1 MTNWTNVG
9 TVADFEVGTAK
20 SIDLNGETI
29 CLVRNKNGFHAI
41 SDACS
46 HGAVSLSEGSVTDD
60 GIECFLHGS
69 EFNLETGMPNTPPAT
84 SAIEVFEV
92 QVEGDGDNAVVSVG
106 I

>member
-1 MTNWTNVG
+1 MTNWNAVG
-9 TVADFEVGTAK
+9 KVSDFAIGSAK
-20 SIDLNGETI
+20 AIDLNGETI

-46 HGAVSLSEGSVTDD
+46 HGAFSLSEGSVTDE

-69 EFNLETGMPNTPPAT
+69 EFNLQTGEPKTPPAT
-84 SAIEVFEV
+84 SAVDVFAV
-92 QVEGDGDNAVVSVG
+92 QVDGDGDNAVVSVR

>member
-1 MTNWTNVG
+1 MTTWT
-9 TVADFEVGTAK
+9 EVGKVSDFQVGSAK
-20 SIDLNGETI
+20 AIDLNGETI

-46 HGAVSLSEGSVTDD
+46 HGAVSLSEGTVTEN

-69 EFNLETGMPNTPPAT
+69 EFNLQTGEPKTPPAT
-84 SAIEVFEV
+84 SAVEVFEV
-92 QVEGDGDNAVVSVG
+92 QVAGDGDNAVVSVG

>member
-1 MTNWTNVG
+1 MTNWNAVG
-9 TVADFEVGTAK
+9 KVSDFVIGSAK
-20 SIDLNGETI
+20 AIDLNGETI

-46 HGAVSLSEGSVTDD
+46 HGAVSLSEGSVTDE

-69 EFNLETGMPNTPPAT
+69 EFNLQTGEPKTPPAT
-84 SAIEVFEV
+84 SAVDVFAV
-92 QVEGDGDNAVVSVG
+92 QVDGDGDNAVVSVR

>member
-1 MTNWTNVG
+1 MTNWSAVG
-9 TVADFEVGTAK
+9 KVSDFAMGSAK
-20 SIDLNGETI
+20 AIDLNGETI

-46 HGAVSLSEGSVTDD
+46 HGAVSLSEGSVTDE

-69 EFNLETGMPNTPPAT
+69 EFNLQTGEPKTPPAT
-84 SAIEVFEV
+84 SAVDVFAV
-92 QVEGDGDNAVVSVG
+92 QVEGDGDNAVVSVR

>member
-1 MTNWTNVG
+1 MTNWNVVG
-9 TVADFEVGTAK
+9 KVSDFAMGSAK
-20 SIDLNGETI
+20 AIDLNGETI

-46 HGAVSLSEGSVTDD
+46 HGAVSLSEGSVTDE

-69 EFNLETGMPNTPPAT
+69 EFNLQTGEPKTPPAT
-84 SAIEVFEV
+84 SAVDVFAV
-92 QVEGDGDNAVVSVG
+92 QVEGDGDNAVVSVR

>member
-1 MTNWTNVG
+1 MTNWNVVG
-9 TVADFEVGTAK
+9 KVSDFAMGSAK
-20 SIDLNGETI
+20 AIDLNGETI

-46 HGAVSLSEGSVTDD
+46 HGAVSLSEGTVTDE

-69 EFNLETGMPNTPPAT
+69 EFNLQTGEPKTPPAT
-84 SAIEVFEV
+84 SAVDVFAV
-92 QVEGDGDNAVVSVG
+92 QVDGDGDNAVVSVR

>member
-1 MTNWTNVG
+1 MTTWNAVG
-9 TVADFEVGTAK
+9 KVSDFAMGSAK
-20 SIDLNGETI
+20 AIDLNGETI

-46 HGAVSLSEGSVTDD
+46 HGAVSLSEGTVTDE

-69 EFNLETGMPNTPPAT
+69 EFNLQTGEPKTPPAT
-84 SAIEVFEV
+84 SAVDVFAV
-92 QVEGDGDNAVVSVG
+92 QVDGDGDNAVVSVR

>member
-1 MTNWTNVG
+1 MTSWNAVG
-9 TVADFEVGTAK
+9 KVSDFAMGSAQA
-20 SIDLNGETI
+20 IDLNGETI

-46 HGAVSLSEGSVTDD
+46 HGAVSLSEGSVTDE

-69 EFNLETGMPNTPPAT
+69 EFNLQTGEPKTPPAT
-84 SAIEVFEV
+84 SAVDVFAV
-92 QVEGDGDNAVVSVG
+92 QVDGDGDNAVVSVR

>member
-1 MTNWTNVG
+1 MTNWNVVG
-9 TVADFEVGTAK
+9 KVSDFAMGSAK
-20 SIDLNGETI
+20 AIDLNGETI

-46 HGAVSLSEGSVTDD
+46 HGAVSLSEGTVTDE

-69 EFNLETGMPNTPPAT
+69 EFNLQTGEPKTPPAT
-84 SAIEVFEV
+84 SAVDVFAV
-92 QVEGDGDNAVVSVG
+92 QVDGYGDNAVVSVR

>member
-1 MTNWTNVG
+1 MTTWNAVG
-9 TVADFEVGTAK
+9 KVSDFAMGSAK
-20 SIDLNGETI
+20 AIDLNGETI

-46 HGAVSLSEGSVTDD
+46 HGAVSLSEGSVTDE

-69 EFNLETGMPNTPPAT
+69 EFNLQTGEPKTPPAT
-84 SAIEVFEV
+84 SAVDVFAV
-92 QVEGDGDNAVVSVG
+92 QVDGDGDNAVVSVR

>member
-1 MTNWTNVG
+1 MTSWNAVG
-9 TVADFEVGTAK
+9 KVSDFAIGSAK
-20 SIDLNGETI
+20 AIDLNGETI

-46 HGAVSLSEGSVTDD
+46 HGAVSLSEGSVTDE

-69 EFNLETGMPNTPPAT
+69 EFNLQTGEPKTPPAT
-84 SAIEVFEV
+84 SAVDVFAV
-92 QVEGDGDNAVVSVG
+92 QVEGDGDNAVVSVR

>member
-1 MTNWTNVG
+1 MTNWNVVG
-9 TVADFEVGTAK
+9 KVSDFAMGSAK
-20 SIDLNGETI
+20 AIDLNGETI

-69 EFNLETGMPNTPPAT
+69 EFNLQTGEPKTPPAT
-84 SAIEVFEV
+84 SAVDVFAV
-92 QVEGDGDNAVVSVG
+92 QVDGDGDNAVVSVR

>member
-1 MTNWTNVG
+1 MG
-9 TVADFEVGTAK
+9 SAQA
-20 SIDLNGETI
+20 IDLNGETI

-46 HGAVSLSEGSVTDD
+46 HGAVSLSEGSVTDE

-69 EFNLETGMPNTPPAT
+69 EFNLQTGEPKTPPAT
-84 SAIEVFEV
+84 SAVDVFAV
-92 QVEGDGDNAVVSVG
+92 QVDGDGDNAVVSVR

>member
-1 MTNWTNVG
+1 MTTWNAVG
-9 TVADFEVGTAK
+9 KVSDFAMGSAK
-20 SIDLNGETI
+20 AIDLNGETI

-46 HGAVSLSEGSVTDD
+46 HGAVSLSEGSVTDE

-69 EFNLETGMPNTPPAT
+69 EFNLQTGEPKTPPAT
-84 SAIEVFEV
+84 SAVEVFAV
-92 QVEGDGDNAVVSVG
+92 QVDGDGDNAVVSVR

>member
-1 MTNWTNVG
+1 MG
-9 TVADFEVGTAK
+9 SAK
-20 SIDLNGETI
+20 AIDLNGETI

-46 HGAVSLSEGSVTDD
+46 HGAVSLSEGSVTDE

-69 EFNLETGMPNTPPAT
+69 EFNLQTGEPKTPPAT
-84 SAIEVFEV
+84 SAVDVFAV
-92 QVEGDGDNAVVSVG
+92 QVDGDGDNAVVSVR

>member
-1 MTNWTNVG
+1 MTNWNVVG
-9 TVADFEVGTAK
+9 KVSDFAMGSAK
-20 SIDLNGETI
+20 AIDLNGETI

-46 HGAVSLSEGSVTDD
+46 HGAVSLSEGSVTED

-69 EFNLETGMPNTPPAT
+69 EFNLQTGEPKTPPAT
-84 SAIEVFEV
+84 SAVDVFAV
-92 QVEGDGDNAVVSVG
+92 QVEGDGDNAVVSVR

>member
-1 MTNWTNVG
+1 MTNWNIVG
-9 TVADFEVGTAK
+9 KVSDFAMGSAK
-20 SIDLNGETI
+20 AIDLNGEAI

-46 HGAVSLSEGSVTDD
+46 HGAVSLSEGSVTDE

-69 EFNLETGMPNTPPAT
+69 EFNLQTGEPKTPPAT
-84 SAIEVFEV
+84 SAVDVFAV
-92 QVEGDGDNAVVSVG
+92 QVEGDGDNAVVSVR

>member
-1 MTNWTNVG
+1 MTTWNAVG
-9 TVADFEVGTAK
+9 KVSDFAMGSAK
-20 SIDLNGETI
+20 AIDLNGETI

-46 HGAVSLSEGSVTDD
+46 HGAVSLSEGTVTDE

-69 EFNLETGMPNTPPAT
+69 EFNLQTGEPKTPPAT
-84 SAIEVFEV
+84 SAVEVFAV
-92 QVEGDGDNAVVSVG
+92 QVDGDGDNAVVSVR

>member
-1 MTNWTNVG
+1 MTNWNVVG
-9 TVADFEVGTAK
+9 KVSDFAMGSAK
-20 SIDLNGETI
+20 AIDLNGETI

-46 HGAVSLSEGSVTDD
+46 HGAVSLSEGSLTDE

-69 EFNLETGMPNTPPAT
+69 EFNLQTGEPKTPPAT
-84 SAIEVFEV
+84 SAVDVFAV
-92 QVEGDGDNAVVSVG
+92 KVDGDGDNAVVSVR

>member
-1 MTNWTNVG
+1 MTNWNVVG
-9 TVADFEVGTAK
+9 KVSDFAMGSAK
-20 SIDLNGETI
+20 AIDLNGETI

-46 HGAVSLSEGSVTDD
+46 HGAVSLSEGSVTED

-69 EFNLETGMPNTPPAT
+69 EFNLQTGEPKTPPAT
-84 SAIEVFEV
+84 SAVEVFAV
-92 QVEGDGDNAVVSVG
+92 QVDGDGDNAVVSVR

>member
-1 MTNWTNVG
+1 MTTWNAVG
-9 TVADFEVGTAK
+9 KVSDFAMGSAK
-20 SIDLNGETI
+20 AIDLNGETI

-46 HGAVSLSEGSVTDD
+46 HGAVSLSEGSVTDE

-69 EFNLETGMPNTPPAT
+69 EFNLQTGEPKTPPAT
-84 SAIEVFEV
+84 SAVEVFAV
-92 QVEGDGDNAVVSVG
+92 QVEGDGDNAVVSVR

>member
-1 MTNWTNVG
+1 MG
-9 TVADFEVGTAK
+9 SAK
-20 SIDLNGETI
+20 AIDLNGETI

-46 HGAVSLSEGSVTDD
+46 HGAVSLSEGSVTDE

-69 EFNLETGMPNTPPAT
+69 EFNLQTGEPKTPPAT
-84 SAIEVFEV
+84 SAVDVFAV
-92 QVEGDGDNAVVSVG
+92 QVEGDGDNAVVSVR

>member
-1 MTNWTNVG
+1 MTNWNVVG
-9 TVADFEVGTAK
+9 KVSDFAMGSAK
-20 SIDLNGETI
+20 AIDLNGETI

-46 HGAVSLSEGSVTDD
+46 HGAVSLSEGSVTED

-69 EFNLETGMPNTPPAT
+69 EFNLQTGEPKTPPAT
-84 SAIEVFEV
+84 SAVDVFAV
-92 QVEGDGDNAVVSVG
+92 QVDGDGDNAVVSVR

>member
-1 MTNWTNVG
+1 MTNWNVVG
-9 TVADFEVGTAK
+9 KVSDFAMGSAK
-20 SIDLNGETI
+20 AIDLNGETI

-46 HGAVSLSEGSVTDD
+46 HGAVSLSEGSVTDE

-69 EFNLETGMPNTPPAT
+69 EFNLQTGEPKTPPAT
-84 SAIEVFEV
+84 SAVDVFEV
-92 QVEGDGDNAVVSVG
+92 QVEGDGDNAVVSVR

>member
-1 MTNWTNVG
+1 MTNWNVVG
-9 TVADFEVGTAK
+9 KVSDFAMGSAK
-20 SIDLNGETI
+20 AIDLNGETI

-46 HGAVSLSEGSVTDD
+46 HGAVSLSEGSVTDE

-69 EFNLETGMPNTPPAT
+69 EFNLQTGEPKTPPAT
-84 SAIEVFEV
+84 SAVDVFAV
-92 QVEGDGDNAVVSVG
+92 QVDGDGDNAVVSVR

>member
-1 MTNWTNVG
+1 MTNLNVVG
-9 TVADFEVGTAK
+9 KVSDFAMGSAK
-20 SIDLNGETI
+20 AIDLNGETI

-46 HGAVSLSEGSVTDD
+46 HGAVSLSEGSVTDE

-69 EFNLETGMPNTPPAT
+69 EFNLQTGEPKTPPAT
-84 SAIEVFEV
+84 SAVEVFAV
-92 QVEGDGDNAVVSVG
+92 QVEGDGDNAVVSVR